1 MNSEPPSSIDR
12 LDHEQHTNDAI
23 DLLPRLQT
31 GLDVNVKFSEVSA
44 FEYTNTCVIF
54 DQLNISLYHGWL
66 TDPQEMNVAAAVG
79 TLSYNQLVE
88 KIITDKT
95 SDDDEKVRIMILKN
109 ASPLPRSMQRN
120 LTLHNSY
127 VNMGWISIDTLG
139 WMEFDGYHFVF

>member
-1 MNSEPPSSIDR
+1 MYIFIMHHVVIVITFTADLLLNTEPPSSIDR

-31 GLDVNVKFSEVSA
+31 GLDVNVKFSGVSA

-109 ASPLPRSMQRN
+109 ARHYLDLCN
-120 LTLHNSY
+120 GT
-127 VNMGWISIDTLG
+127 
-139 WMEFDGYHFVF
+139 